1 MTQFAMELSGGN
13 VLSKGPK
20 TTAEL
25 KLMKIRD
32 ELSSWT
38 PEDVDTN
45 KLSKWSLVFPQLL
58 KWLAIEERQAWKQNY
73 KAELLRLG
81 IAT

>member
-13 VLSKGPK
+13 VSSKGPK

-25 KLMKIRD
+25 KLLEIRD

-38 PEDVDTN
+38 PEDVDN
-45 KLSKWSLVFPQLL
+45 KKLSKWSLVCPQLL
-58 KWLAIEERQAWKQNY
+58 QWLEKEDRQAWNQSF
-73 KAELLRLG
+73 KAELSRLG
-81 IAT
+81 IAA